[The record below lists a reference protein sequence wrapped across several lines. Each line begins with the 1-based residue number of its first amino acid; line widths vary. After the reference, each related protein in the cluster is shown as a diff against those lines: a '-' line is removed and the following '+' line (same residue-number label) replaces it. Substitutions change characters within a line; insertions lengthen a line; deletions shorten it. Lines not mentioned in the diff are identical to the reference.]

1 MPGIDTISAR
11 CVPLPVIPDMV
22 ERLAELICQI
32 PSGRI
37 TTPGRLA
44 KGLGDAAAA
53 RWVGHYL
60 LHHDHSP
67 SCGCHR
73 VVRADG
79 QLGQYIR
86 GDGDQ
91 KRRQLVNEGI
101 PTSAG
106 RVEVTRFAL
115 DEFVSDR
122 PLDALRA
129 WQQRVAESVLIMPTE
144 GMPTE
149 GMPTMGTPT
158 NDRPTLLAA
167 VDVSYGQPNEAT
179 AAYVL
184 FDLANRE
191 QIWSHTITRDVA
203 FPYISSYLAF
213 RELPVYVE
221 LLDDVRSLG
230 RLADVVLVDGS
241 GILHPRRAGSASC
254 LGVVADVPTVGVTK
268 RLLCGRLEHAEL
280 PPGGSCRITMDESI
294 LGAALRSSPRSKK
307 PIYISPGHRIDVT
320 TALDLV
326 QSTLSTRRL
335 PDPLYWADRLSR
347 EAAQSA
353 IS

>member
-1 MPGIDTISAR
+1 LPGIDTISAR
-11 CVPLPVIPDMV
+11 RVPLPVIPDMV
-22 ERLAELICQI
+22 ERLGELIGQI

-67 SCGCHR
+67 QCACHR

-86 GDGDQ
+86 GDGDH

-101 PTSAG
+101 STSAG
-106 RVEVTRFAL
+106 RVDVARFAL

-129 WQQRVAESVLIMPTE
+129 WQQRVAESVSIMPTR
-144 GMPTE
+144 GMPTK
-149 GMPTMGTPT
+149 GMPT

-167 VDVSYGQPNEAT
+167 VDVSYGRPNEAT

-230 RLADVVLVDGS
+230 RLANVVLVDGS
-241 GILHPRRAGSASC
+241 GILHPRCAGSASC

-280 PPGGSCRITMDESI
+280 PPGGSCRIAMDESI

-307 PIYISPGHRIDVT
+307 PIYISPGHRIDVA